1 MNLLNSMVNIKYG
14 IDEDGVCIPIEDI
27 KSVVMEEVLEEL
39 SEQKRKS
46 NKQKEAHK
54 KIKSK
59 EEFKVLIDKSL
70 GSFFFSHFNEV
81 LNIFNDEKGNF
92 DGALAF
98 RFIYLCTFIDYDNKL
113 RWGNNFRGKHR
124 TEMLESDLKEVLGL
138 SRNQIAKDKQKFVD
152 LGALKINKDK
162 TMSIDFNYCHKGKYK
177 NSFNGESIRIFE
189 NGIQQLY
196 KASIPKEHKRLGFF
210 IKLNSYLNKE
220 NNILCFNP
228 EEENLI
234 ELLPLS
240 IQDICKITGYA
251 VNNAR
256 RLESELLKI
265 TVGNEYL
272 VMKHMKYYS
281 VIYSINPRIFYRGSS
296 LENLQSLIDLFY
308 IER

>member
-1 MNLLNSMVNIKYG
+1 MNLEYG
-14 IDEDGVCIPIEDI
+14 VDEDGVCIPIEQI
-27 KSVVMEEVLEEL
+27 KEVVRKEVLDELEEM
-39 SEQKRKS
+39 KRSS
-46 NKQKEAHK
+46 NKKKESYK

-59 EEFKVLIDKSL
+59 EDFKVLIDKTL
-70 GSFFFSHFNEV
+70 GSFIFSHFIEV
-81 LNIFNDEKGNF
+81 LNIFNDEEGNF
-92 DGALAF
+92 EGALAF

-113 RWGNNFRGKHR
+113 RWGNNFRGKYR

-138 SRNQIAKDKQKFVD
+138 SRNQIVKDKQKLID
-152 LGALKINKDK
+152 LVVLKINKDK

-177 NSFNGESIRIFE
+177 NSLKGESIRIFE

-196 KASIPKEHKRLGFF
+196 KTSIPKEHKRLGLF
-210 IKLNSYLNKE
+210 IKLIPYLNKE
-220 NNILCFNP
+220 NNILCLNP
-228 EEENLI
+228 EEEMLI
-234 ELLPLS
+234 EILPLS

-272 VMKHMKYYS
+272 MMKHMKYYS
-281 VIYSINPRIFYRGSS
+281 VIYSINPKIFYRGSN

>member
-1 MNLLNSMVNIKYG
+1 MNLLNNMVNPKYG
-14 IDEDGVCIPIEDI
+14 VDEYGECIPIDDI
-27 KSVVMEEVLEEL
+27 KSIVRKEVLEEL
-39 SEQKRKS
+39 EEQKRKS

-59 EEFKVLIDKSL
+59 EEFKVLIDKTL
-70 GSFFFSHFNEV
+70 GSFFFSHFIEV

-124 TEMLESDLKEVLGL
+124 TEMLENDLKEVLGL
-138 SRNQIAKDKQKFVD
+138 SRNQIAKDKQKLVD
-152 LGALKINKDK
+152 LGVLKINKDK
-162 TMSIDFNYCHKGKYK
+162 TINIDFNYCHKGIYK
-177 NSFNGESIRIFE
+177 HNLKGESIRVFE
-189 NGIQQLY
+189 NGIQKLY
-196 KASIPKEHKRLGFF
+196 KASIPKEHKRLGLF
-210 IKLNSYLNKE
+210 IKLIPYLNKE
-220 NNILCFNP
+220 NNILCLNP
-228 EEENLI
+228 QEEKLI
-234 ELLPLS
+234 GILPLS

-272 VMKHMKYYS
+272 MMKHMKYYL
-281 VIYSINPRIFYRGSS
+281 VIYSINPRIFYSGSN

-308 IER
+308 MER